1 VKSTYKVSPVDLSSA
16 TTNMALSVEN
26 NLDGAITDF
35 SALSTE
41 FSKFEEQS
49 KAYTN
54 QLEAIYSSQAKNLK
68 DLSHHKYRLAQ
79 ISDSLKGLK
88 NLSPEDKVRIGTL
101 KEEIARRRA
110 QLADIAVTLPAK
122 NNLYLQTVL
131 GNVNVSLL
139 SKAQRFKYKD
149 EYEHFKLVVTV
160 ISTVWSF
167 FNLFLFEHRVMDAAF
182 HFLLVWY
189 YCTLTIR
196 EGILR
201 MNGSKIQPWW
211 VAHHY
216 ITTFLTGVLVTW
228 PDTVIYHA
236 FRNQFFY
243 FSLYLGLVQM
253 LQYRYQHG
261 QLYKLKALGERGSM
275 DLTVE
280 GFHSWMWRGLGFLL
294 PFLFGGYLWQLYN
307 AYTLWQL
314 SKDPRCHEWQV
325 SICAVVFFILF
336 LGNTLTTLLVVKT
349 KFQKSLEDNQLR
361 TKYKTN

>member
-1 VKSTYKVSPVDLSSA
+1 
-16 TTNMALSVEN
+16 MALAV
-26 NLDGAITDF
+26 DTTVDAAAADF
-35 SALSTE
+35 LALSKE
-41 FSKFEEQS
+41 FAKFEEQNKTYVS
-49 KAYTN
+49 HLDAVYT
-54 QLEAIYSSQAKNLK
+54 SQSKNLK

-79 ISDSLKGLK
+79 ISESLKKLK
-88 NLSPEDKVRIGTL
+88 DLSPDEKVILENL
-101 KEEIARRRA
+101 KIELAQRKA
-110 QLADIAVTLPAK
+110 QLNDIAGTLPAK
-122 NNLYLQTVL
+122 NNIYLRIVL

-139 SKAQRFKYKD
+139 SKAERFKYKD
-149 EYEHFKLVVTV
+149 EYERFKLVVTV
-160 ISTVWSF
+160 ISTIWSF
-167 FNLFLFEHRVMDAAF
+167 CNLFLFEHRVMDAAF

-216 ITTFLTGVLVTW
+216 ISTFQAGVLVTW

-261 QLYKLKALGERGSM
+261 QLYKLKALGERSSM
-275 DLTVE
+275 ELTVE

-294 PFLFGGYLWQLYN
+294 PFLFGGYFLQLYN
-307 AYTLWQL
+307 AYTLWNL

-325 SICAVVFFILF
+325 GICAIVFFVLF
-336 LGNTLTTLLVVKT
+336 LGNTVTTLIVVKR
-349 KFQKSLEDNQLR
+349 KFQQGLR
-361 TKYKTN
+361 TEAEKVTKYKST